1 MTISLTF
8 PDGAKREFPSGI
20 TGVEIAKGISP
31 SLLKRT
37 VAMALDGTVVD
48 LADPITADAK
58 IELLNREDPR
68 ALELIRHDT
77 AHVLAE
83 AVQELF
89 PGTQVTIGPVIENGF
104 FYDFARNEPFTP
116 EDFPAIEK
124 KMREIIARD
133 KPFTKEVWSRDKA
146 KDFFAAKG
154 EAYKVEL
161 VDAIP
166 ADQTLKMYAQGDWID
181 LCRGPHMTSVGKVG
195 NAFKLM
201 KVAGA
206 YWRGDSNN
214 AMLTRIYGTAF
225 APAEIAITSGCNQ
238 AYVVTMMALAR
249 AGDNVLLPTPWYFN
263 HEMTLTMLGVEPRPL
278 PCTPGSG
285 FVPDV
290 ETAEALID
298 ERTRAIVLVTPNNPT
313 GAVYP
318 PETIAAFAALCARR
332 GLWLVLDETYRDFLP
347 EGVAR
352 PHEMF
357 AASGWQDSVIG
368 LYSFSKAY
376 AVPGW
381 RLGAITAGE
390 RVIAQIGKVL
400 GCVQISPVRA
410 GQAAVTWGID
420 GIRAWRERNR
430 AEINDRAS
438 LFREAMA
445 PLNGWRVLSAGAYF
459 AYVAHPFAGAQAAA
473 VARRLAEERGVL
485 ALPGPYFGP
494 GQEDHLRIAI
504 ANVAADR
511 IGLLGERLAGLSA

>member
-1 MTISLTF
+1 MPMSSPAALN
-8 PDGAKREFPSGI
+8 PDLLDTGTPPIPEAQGWARAYDGSRGPLVDLSQAVPGSPPPDALLRKLADAAAEPGSARYGGI
-20 TGVEIAKGISP
+20 TGDASLRERYAAEIS
-31 SLLKRT
+31 
-37 VAMALDGTVVD
+37 
-48 LADPITADAK
+48 
-58 IELLNREDPR
+58 
-68 ALELIRHDT
+68 
-77 AHVLAE
+77 
-83 AVQELF
+83 
-89 PGTQVTIGPVIENGF
+89 
-104 FYDFARNEPFTP
+104 
-116 EDFPAIEK
+116 
-124 KMREIIARD
+124 
-133 KPFTKEVWSRDKA
+133 
-146 KDFFAAKG
+146 
-154 EAYKVEL
+154 
-161 VDAIP
+161 
-166 ADQTLKMYAQGDWID
+166 
-181 LCRGPHMTSVGKVG
+181 
-195 NAFKLM
+195 
-201 KVAGA
+201 
-206 YWRGDSNN
+206 
-214 AMLTRIYGTAF
+214 RIYGTAF

-400 GCVQISPVRA
+400 DCVQISPVRA

-430 AEINDRAS
+430 AEINARAS

-459 AYVAHPFAGAQAAA
+459 AYVAHPFAGARAAA